1 MAALRDLAPAYRD
14 AAVRLR
20 LALEE
25 EQARAKTLEGEAL
38 NASKGRM
45 ALLRGMLRDMRDLRQ
60 LAEGYYTRP
69 RDRSLTMAHITVVEH
84 YEE

>member
-14 AAVRLR
+14 AAARLR

-25 EQARAKTLEGEAL
+25 ERARAKTLEGEAL
-38 NASKGRM
+38 AASRTRM
-45 ALLRGMLRDMRDLRQ
+45 VLLRGMLRDMRDLRQ

-69 RDRSLTMAHITVVEH
+69 RDPSLTMARITVVERH
-84 YEE
+84 EA